1 MDMEGFLVRYRKWN
15 IGGDNDSQADDDD
28 DETSMLEEEA
38 IKLAAAEREA
48 PLKSGDDEKDPP
60 QIWRQCDHGY
70 GAG

>member
-15 IGGDNDSQADDDD
+15 IGGDNDSQANDDD

-48 PLKSGDDEKDPP
+48 LESG
-60 QIWRQCDHGY
+60 IRSW
-70 GAG
+70 